1 MKTCLTVLFCLAL
14 AWSVQASGIYHY
26 RDASGRLIVV
36 DDPDLIPEQ
45 YASRQV
51 EAPTTSGISSE
62 DSPVAQSWEITIE
75 EQEEDGEIITPVE
88 IIHNQVVV
96 PVTLQNNRKELTVHL
111 VVDTGATISLLDQ
124 EMVRLLRLKKV
135 RSAKAH
141 LADGSTL
148 TVDIA
153 RLASLSVGP
162 LQVNQVQVA
171 LVEREKGIR
180 IGDGL
185 LGMNVLKHRP
195 HRIDYQQKCII
206 WEARD

>member
-1 MKTCLTVLFCLAL
+1 
-14 AWSVQASGIYHY
+14 
-26 RDASGRLIVV
+26 
-36 DDPDLIPEQ
+36 
-45 YASRQV
+45 
-51 EAPTTSGISSE
+51 
-62 DSPVAQSWEITIE
+62 
-75 EQEEDGEIITPVE
+75 
-88 IIHNQVVV
+88 
-96 PVTLQNNRKELTVHL
+96 
-111 VVDTGATISLLDQ
+111 
-124 EMVRLLRLKKV
+124 MVRMLRLKKI

-141 LADGSTL
+141 LANGSTV
-148 TVDIA
+148 TIDIA